1 MKGSGKT
8 GDRTAALFLLGV
20 LALNAPILSL
30 FSTGGDVFGAPVL
43 YVYLFAAW
51 AALIAL
57 MALTTRSGSRRR
69 GTGAGRGG

>member
-8 GDRTAALFLLGV
+8 GDLTAALFLLGV

-57 MALTTRSGSRRR
+57 MALTTRGGSRRR
-69 GTGAGRGG
+69 GPGAGRGG